1 MRVLF
6 LIPKNNPPQ
15 LTGNY
20 SKQFK
25 EFVEAC
31 LNKDPENVRCLIV
44 KQKNWFFFLTGR
56 LTFFHRGRQ
65 PKSCW
70 KRPLSAR
77 RRKILIWSTWLTASR
92 SGGWCTMATAA
103 PIPTI
108 QTRKD
113 KRIANKKIFLFIWI
127 FFCRE
132 GSHTDNDA
140 SDPWISTVTSIESIV
155 ARSGYPSERDKEKD
169 KEKVSSVEQQS
180 RSPPSSSA
188 AAVKSP
194 MNGNSVT
201 VAAAA
206 SGDRNLSHIELSKSP
221 PKESPSPNK
230 HLQQQQQP
238 DNNKRLQPSP
248 SRAGGDGPVRRSSE
262 EPERERDREPHRSRE
277 KQPAPLPPPGK
288 DLNRQNSDEP
298 DMLTSKPHRSSQS
311 HQNNSRPKN
320 AVPTVISPL
329 LVDVIYYF
337 LLD

>member
-1 MRVLF
+1 M
-6 LIPKNNPPQ
+6 
-15 LTGNY
+15 
-20 SKQFK
+20 
-25 EFVEAC
+25 
-31 LNKDPENVRCLIV
+31 
-44 KQKNWFFFLTGR
+44 
-56 LTFFHRGRQ
+56 
-65 PKSCW
+65 
-70 KRPLSAR
+70 
-77 RRKILIWSTWLTASR
+77 
-92 SGGWCTMATAA
+92 
-103 PIPTI
+103 
-108 QTRKD
+108 
-113 KRIANKKIFLFIWI
+113 
-127 FFCRE
+127 
-132 GSHTDNDA
+132 
-140 SDPWISTVTSIESIV
+140 

-180 RSPPSSSA
+180 RSPPSSSSA

-230 HLQQQQQP
+230 HLQQQP

-329 LVDVIYYF
+329 LVDVNYC
-337 LLD
+337 LLLN